1 MNDLITHIIL
11 VCIMSVFFMVN
22 LLIINSYR
30 KNSIKIY
37 KEITKSDQI
46 SKDQL
51 MTIEK
56 TGKKTQEKFYNLE
69 KKADELITKID
80 RTIQR
85 DEEYQKYLVKR
96 YKGEV

>member
-1 MNDLITHIIL
+1 MNDLKTHIIL
-11 VCIMSVFFMVN
+11 VCIMSVFFIVN

-69 KKADELITKID
+69 KKADELIIKID

>member
-1 MNDLITHIIL
+1 MNDLKTHIIL

>member
-11 VCIMSVFFMVN
+11 VGIMLISLIIT

-37 KEITKSDQI
+37 NKITKSDQI

-51 MTIEK
+51 STVEEM
-56 TGKKTQEKFYNLE
+56 GKKLQEKFYSLD
-69 KKADELITKID
+69 KQVDELIKKI
-80 RTIQR
+80 
-85 DEEYQKYLVKR
+85 EEVKENI
-96 YKGEV
+96 KK

>member
-11 VCIMSVFFMVN
+11 VCIMSVFFIVN

>member
-1 MNDLITHIIL
+1 
-11 VCIMSVFFMVN
+11 MSVFFIVN

>member
-11 VCIMSVFFMVN
+11 VCIMSVFFIVN

-69 KKADELITKID
+69 KKADELIIKID

>member
-1 MNDLITHIIL
+1 
-11 VCIMSVFFMVN
+11 MSVFFIVN

-69 KKADELITKID
+69 KKADELIIKID

>member
-1 MNDLITHIIL
+1 MNDLKTHIIL
-11 VCIMSVFFMVN
+11 VCIMSVFFIVN